1 MSYSQILRR
10 INRLLKSTINDVVD
24 NLGGNDQELNDFDDE
39 LRREQQRQSGSSSGE
54 GRSRGTGW
62 NSTSGRA
69 GSRGGNSSRDK
80 NSSSGQGKR
89 KPGEKDDAF
98 YYAVLGLT
106 PSATIPEIRKA
117 YRKMMS
123 QYHPDRVATLGVE
136 LRKVASD
143 KAKEIN
149 EAYSI
154 IERRREFN

>member
-1 MSYSQILRR
+1 MSYLQIFRR

-24 NLGGNDQELNDFDDE
+24 NLSGEDRELNDFDE
-39 LRREQQRQSGSSSGE
+39 QLRREQQQQNGGSRDE
-54 GRSRGTGW
+54 GRSRGAGG
-62 NSTSGRA
+62 NSTSGR
-69 GSRGGNSSRDK
+69 GYSGGE

-89 KPGEKDDAF
+89 KPGEKNDTF
-98 YYAVLGLT
+98 YYEVLGLT

-136 LRKVASD
+136 LRKVASE

-154 IERRREFN
+154 IERRRGFN